1 MEIPTKDK
9 AIASNRDA
17 WNDSARHHKDSAE
30 WQALLNSVTHADF
43 SCLDDTLTG
52 LLTQVGVDGKAVVQ
66 LGCNNDRESL
76 SLYAWVPGMWWV
88 SISRRRFSI
97 RRGNWRRAHPVI
109 PNSSRR
115 TFTTCRFSCRV
126 ASTWR

>member
-1 MEIPTKDK
+1 MP
-9 AIASNRDA
+9 
-17 WNDSARHHKDSAE
+17 
-30 WQALLNSVTHADF
+30 DF

-66 LGCNNDRESL
+66 LGCNNGRESL
-76 SLYAWVPGMWWV
+76 SLYALGARHVVGV
-88 SISRRRFSI
+88 DQSAAFLDQAR
-97 RRGNWRRAHPVI
+97 NWRRAHPVI